1 MAVTAEGVETEEQLR
16 QVRREGCTEV
26 QGYLVSRPVPAG
38 EVDGLLAAADR
49 AAPRA
54 PEPSSPGRA
63 EATAGG
69 RENRRER

>member
-38 EVDGLLAAADR
+38 EVDGLLAAAAADR

-54 PEPSSPGRA
+54 A
-63 EATAGG
+63 
-69 RENRRER
+69 